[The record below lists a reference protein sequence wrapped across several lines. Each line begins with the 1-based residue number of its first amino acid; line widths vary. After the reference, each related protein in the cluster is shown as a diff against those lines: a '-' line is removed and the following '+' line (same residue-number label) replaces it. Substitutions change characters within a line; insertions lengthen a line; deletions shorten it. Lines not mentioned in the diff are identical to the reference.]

1 MDASPFRS
9 GNSQHFLLRL
19 DAVVDPLRLLRSLH
33 DRCLIILRNKSIVQL
48 GREKIGNGV
57 GTSLYP
63 RPPRLLLA
71 PLGNG
76 GNALRWPDDVVVHD
90 PRNDRD
96 GPCEHWA
103 ALLSVP
109 DPARRSLV

>member
-33 DRCLIILRNKSIVQL
+33 DRCLIILRNKSIVEL

-63 RPPRLLLA
+63 RPARLLLA
-71 PLGNG
+71 PLGNV
-76 GNALRWPDDVVVHD
+76 RSE
-90 PRNDRD
+90 
-96 GPCEHWA
+96 EHTSE
-103 ALLSVP
+103 LQ
-109 DPARRSLV
+109 SLMRISYAVFCLKKQKKKHYSQYKN

>member
-33 DRCLIILRNKSIVQL
+33 DRCLIILRNKSIVEL

-63 RPPRLLLA
+63 RPARLLLA
-71 PLGNG
+71 PLGNV
-76 GNALRWPDDVVVHD
+76 GNALRWSDDVEIGRASCRERVCQYV
-90 PRNDRD
+90 
-96 GPCEHWA
+96 
-103 ALLSVP
+103 
-109 DPARRSLV
+109 

>member
-33 DRCLIILRNKSIVQL
+33 DRCLIILRNKSVVEL

-63 RPPRLLLA
+63 RPARLLLA
-71 PLGNG
+71 PLGNV
-76 GNALRWPDDVVVHD
+76 GNALRW
-90 PRNDRD
+90 RSE
-96 GPCEHWA
+96 EHTSE
-103 ALLSVP
+103 LQ
-109 DPARRSLV
+109 SLMRISYAVLCLKKKKQLYKSYI